1 MRRLRSKLG
10 MLAVVVLAGSL
21 LAACGQQEDA
31 PEDEAQETV
40 VDVTLDE
47 WAIGT
52 SSAQGPAGSITFEI
66 ENTGEDTH
74 EFVIIRTDLGMLDL
88 PVDDEGAVDEEGEDI
103 EVVDEVEDIGS
114 GSSESLTVELDAG
127 RYVFICNIVEDED
140 EGETEV
146 HYHLGMRNMFEV
158 V

>member
-1 MRRLRSKLG
+1 MLRLRSRLG

-21 LAACGQQEDA
+21 LAACGEEAA
-31 PEDEAQETV
+31 PEDEAQEAT
-40 VDVTLDE
+40 VDVTLNE

-52 SSAQGPAGSITFEI
+52 SSARESAGSITFEI

-74 EFVIIRTDLGMLDL
+74 EFVIIRTDLGMLEL
-88 PVDDEGAVDEEGEDI
+88 PVDDEGAVDEEGEGI
-103 EVVDEVEDIGS
+103 EVADEVEDIAS
-114 GSSESLTVELDAG
+114 GASDSLTVELDAG
-127 RYVFICNIVEDED
+127 RYVFICNIVEVED

-146 HYHLGMRNMFEV
+146 HYELGMRNMFEV